1 MQQHLPHF
9 MRDVVSTFLYPST
22 TSNHPT
28 IPNNY
33 PKPLILSLP
42 LSLTYTAHTQIN
54 DNILY
59 GAIIYTHNN
68 SSLNDFHVRPF
79 PVSPSISILI
89 RFRLYIYIYI
99 YIYIYMRERERER
112 VFWITSSIIWIACSV
127 MRSGFLVLQLP
138 ITTINHVIA
147 MERTTQLLPHSTQ
160 PKKTVRRPSLY
171 TWRRSSLACL
181 NPDT

>member
-79 PVSPSISILI
+79 PVSPSIAILI
-89 RFRLYIYIYI
+89 RSGSICIYIWD
-99 YIYIYMRERERER
+99 RER
-112 VFWITSSIIWIACSV
+112 VLWITSSIIWIACSV

-138 ITTINHVIA
+138 ITTINHGIA